1 MPLLWLSLAFLT
13 GILLGRTL
21 QFPAGFW
28 ITGFFIF
35 GFLGWVE
42 SRFGKRLLLEK
53 RWRRISPLPL
63 AVILAVAM
71 LGAWRYPLPE
81 KWGSSDLAFFND
93 SEEITLVG
101 KIITMPE
108 EGDRTSR
115 FYLQAESRIT
125 ADGILQ
131 PLDGKALIETAA
143 GVNWQY
149 GDLIRITGVP
159 ETPPEDET
167 FSYREYLAYQGVHS
181 LFSYPFVDFIESGAG
196 NPIVAALFSFRLRA
210 QDVIYH
216 ILPQPEAALL
226 SGILLG
232 LDNDIPVDVEAAF
245 RETGTAHIIAISGFN
260 IAIVAVF
267 FYWIFRR
274 IALRWNA
281 AVLTIVFLFLYSL
294 LVGWQPS
301 VVRAAIMGSMAIL
314 GNQIGRK
321 GAGLNTLAITAAVMC
336 FFDPYLPWNIS
347 FQLSFTAT
355 MGLVLLGDPLQR
367 WFSSLLE
374 KRLPTE
380 KAKLIAQPVGE
391 YFLLTLAAQ
400 IATLPVIAFQ
410 FQRISL
416 IALIANPLILPV
428 QPLLMVL
435 GALANLIG
443 MIFLPLGKLMA
454 LLVLPL
460 ASYTINTVEW
470 LARLPGELQ
479 IGSIPPWLIIGLY
492 LLGFALIT
500 LRGKLK
506 NHLTPAVILIGTSLV
521 TAILWKG
528 VLARPDG
535 NLHLILPE
543 LENSSAMMLQTPGG
557 KMIMINGAVSSS
569 ELTSALEQHLSVFD
583 RELDG
588 LFITDEKATTITGLI
603 SMVENIPVHQVFWG
617 AAVPSSRTARRL
629 ESTLRS
635 TGADSLL
642 LEEGQEFELE
652 KGIVLHVLE
661 NSKDG
666 TALLLRYGNFKALI
680 PGGISEDDLRGEV
693 DLSSGVTLVILGAQ
707 DQVEENFEEWKFLNP
722 MAVIWIDVNVLP
734 RNPEWISTNQSGDVE
749 VITDGERINFLG
761 TR

>member
-1 MPLLWLSLAFLT
+1 MPLLWLSIAFLF
-13 GILLGRTL
+13 GILLGRAL

-28 ITGFFIF
+28 LAGLLIF
-35 GFLGWVE
+35 GFLGWIE
-42 SRFGKRLLLEK
+42 SRFGRRLLLEE
-53 RWRRISPLPL
+53 RWRSISPLPL
-63 AVILAVAM
+63 AVILAAVI

-81 KWGSSDLAFFND
+81 KWGTSELAFFNET
-93 SEEITLVG
+93 EEITLVG
-101 KIITMPE
+101 RIITMPE

-115 FYLQAESRIT
+115 FYLRAESRIT
-125 ADGILQ
+125 ADGNEH
-131 PLDGKALIETAA
+131 PLDGKALIETASGA
-143 GVNWQY
+143 GWKY
-149 GDLIRITGVP
+149 GDRIRITGVP

-167 FSYREYLAYQGVHS
+167 FSYREYLAHQGVYT
-181 LFSYPFVDFIESGAG
+181 LFSYPFVDLIESRAG
-196 NPIVAALFSFRLRA
+196 NLIVATLFSFRQRA
-210 QDVIYH
+210 QDVIFH

-274 IALRWNA
+274 ITLRWNA

-294 LVGWQPS
+294 FVGWQPS

-321 GAGLNTLAITAAVMC
+321 GAGLNTLALTAAVMC

-355 MGLVLLGDPLQR
+355 MGLILLGDPLQH
-367 WFSSLLE
+367 WFSSLIE
-374 KRLPTE
+374 KRLSTE

-416 IALIANPLILPV
+416 IALIANPLILPF

-435 GALANLIG
+435 GAFASLIG
-443 MIFLPLGKLMA
+443 IVFLPLGRLMGF
-454 LLVLPL
+454 LVLPL

-479 IGSIPPWLIIGLY
+479 IGSIPAWLIIGLY
-492 LLGFALIT
+492 LIGFALLT

-521 TAILWKG
+521 TAVLWRG
-528 VLARPDG
+528 VLARPDR
-535 NLHLILPE
+535 NLHLILPG
-543 LENSSAMMLQTPGG
+543 LENSSAVMLQTPGG

-569 ELTSALEQHLSVFD
+569 QLTNALEQHLSVFD

-588 LFITDEKATTITGLI
+588 LFITDNKATTITGLI
-603 SMVENIPVHQVFWG
+603 SLAENIPVHRVYWG

-629 ESTLRS
+629 ESSLRS

-652 KGIVLHVLE
+652 NGILLRVLE

-666 TALLLRYGNFKALI
+666 TALLLRYGKFKALI

-693 DLSSGVTLVILGAQ
+693 YLSSGVTLVILSAQ
-707 DQVEENFEEWKFLNP
+707 DQVEENLGAWKSLNP
-722 MAVIWIDVNVLP
+722 MAFIWIDLNVLP
-734 RNPEWISTNQSGDVE
+734 RSPEWISTNQSGDVE

-761 TR
+761 AR